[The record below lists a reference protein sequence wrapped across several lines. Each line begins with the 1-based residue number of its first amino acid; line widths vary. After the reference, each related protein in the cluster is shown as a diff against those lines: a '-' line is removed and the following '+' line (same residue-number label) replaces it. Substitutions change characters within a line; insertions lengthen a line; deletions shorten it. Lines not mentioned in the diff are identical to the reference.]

1 MNVMSEKIIPFVPQ
15 GGEKMRLER
24 QLLAAGLSTEEV
36 GFEFVKAGEESLE
49 LVVGRW
55 EALIAEAGLAEVAV
69 SAAPETYDGIGVTEE
84 ASVEQVRLALN
95 YHYGEIIQ
103 LETPAESEQYWHD
116 HPAIKAY
123 LARVQ
128 RERLV

>member
-1 MNVMSEKIIPFVPQ
+1 MSEKIIPFVPH

-24 QLLAAGLSTEEV
+24 QLLAAGLPPEDV

-49 LVVGRW
+49 VVVGRW
-55 EALIAEAGLAEVAV
+55 EALVADAGLADISV
-69 SAAPETYDGIGVTEE
+69 STAPETYDGIGVTEE

-103 LETPAESEQYWHD
+103 LETPVESEQYWHD
-116 HPAIKAY
+116 HPTIKAY

-128 RERLV
+128 REKLV